1 MTGMKSGAGDDPFA
15 DVTDDDDTDTGDD
28 SRNADEME
36 PTERR
41 TETTERRNE
50 TTERVNDRVKSDRS
64 ATPDRSTEQPRSS
77 GTGGGEA
84 TTDRSKGD
92 ASGQPQVSVDDLPY
106 IARRN
111 VRGESVK
118 TGRDKNVLFEL
129 RPDIAQ
135 REDEFVS
142 ELERRLGTDVPKT
155 DAREAAL
162 AAIWDRP
169 EDVVPILE
177 EWGLGYFED

>member
-15 DVTDDDDTDTGDD
+15 DADTDDEPTDD
-28 SRNADEME
+28 SAADESEVEVEEVRSDRASPE
-36 PTERR
+36 PTVEPER
-41 TETTERRNE
+41 
-50 TTERVNDRVKSDRS
+50 SQS
-64 ATPDRSTEQPRSS
+64 AGRM
-77 GTGGGEA
+77 
-84 TTDRSKGD
+84 
-92 ASGQPQVSVDDLPY
+92 SVDELPY

-118 TGRDKNVLFEL
+118 KGRDKNVLFEL
-129 RPDIAQ
+129 RPEIAE
-135 REDEFVS
+135 REDEFVA

-162 AAIWDRP
+162 AAIWERP
-169 EDVVPILE
+169 ELVVPVLE

>member
-15 DVTDDDDTDTGDD
+15 DVRGETDDESENDQSSDGQQADDHPADD
-28 SRNADEME
+28 RPAEGRSTADR
-36 PTERR
+36 PSERQPM
-41 TETTERRNE
+41 
-50 TTERVNDRVKSDRS
+50 D
-64 ATPDRSTEQPRSS
+64 DRSTADD
-77 GTGGGEA
+77 GGP
-84 TTDRSKGD
+84 SGD
-92 ASGQPQVSVDDLPY
+92 ATGRRRTDAAQDRAPRANDRMSVEDLPY

-129 RPDIAQ
+129 RPEIAE
-135 REDEFVS
+135 REEEFVA
-142 ELERRLGTDVPKT
+142 ELERRIGTDVPKT

-162 AAIWDRP
+162 AAIWERP
-169 EDVVPILE
+169 ELVVPVLE

>member
-15 DVTDDDDTDTGDD
+15 DVGDDDTDADADAETTGRSEPADD
-28 SRNADEME
+28 SDDQVDPDHTHDADRG
-36 PTERR
+36 TER
-41 TETTERRNE
+41 TQDGLTTESETTSNQ
-50 TTERVNDRVKSDRS
+50 TTGRE
-64 ATPDRSTEQPRSS
+64 
-77 GTGGGEA
+77 
-84 TTDRSKGD
+84 
-92 ASGQPQVSVDDLPY
+92 SGQPQVSVDDLPY

-129 RPDIAQ
+129 RPEIAE
-135 REDEFVS
+135 REEEFVV

-162 AAIWDRP
+162 ATIWERP
-169 EDVVPILE
+169 EEVVPILE
-177 EWGLGYFED
+177 EWGLGYFEE